1 MNQDDPKYH
10 AWAARRKERLD
21 SLKADLLFAKILEK
35 DRAALANAITL
46 IESTKLEHRKEA
58 NQLINLCMPHSGKSW
73 RIGIT
78 GVPGVGKST
87 FIEAIGEKLVQSGH
101 RLAVMAIDPSSS
113 VSGGSILGDKTRM
126 EKLASMDEVFIR
138 PTASG
143 KTLGGVAQHTRE
155 TVILC
160 EAAGYDV
167 IFIETVG
174 VGQSE
179 TVVHS
184 MVDFF
189 LLLMLSGAGDELQGI
204 KRGIMEMADGIL
216 ITKADQGNETTAL
229 RAKRTYENALHL
241 FQAKASGWVPKVA
254 PISSLNGKDLAIPMQ
269 WWENYFSQ
277 VITSGHLEAKRK
289 HQDLRFFEES
299 FQLQMAQFI
308 AEDPHI
314 SNKYAALQQRITQ
327 GTSSSYEAAN
337 ELLQLILQ
345 HGKL

>member
-1 MNQDDPKYH
+1 MNHEDPKYH

-21 SLKADLLFAKILEK
+21 GLKADLLFAKILEK
-35 DRAALANAITL
+35 DRGALANAITL

-58 NQLINLCMPHSGKSW
+58 NQLINLCIPHSGKSW

-87 FIEAIGEKLVQSGH
+87 FIEAIGEKLVHEGH
-101 RLAVMAIDPSSS
+101 RIAVMAIDPSSS

-126 EKLASMDEVFIR
+126 EKLATMDEVFIR

-167 IFIETVG
+167 ILIETVG

-189 LLLMLSGAGDELQGI
+189 MLLMLSGAGDELQGI

-216 ITKADQGNETTAL
+216 ITKADEGNENSAQ
-229 RAKRTYENALHL
+229 RAKRTYEGALHL
-241 FQAKASGWVPKVA
+241 FQAKESGWVPKVA
-254 PISSLNGKDLAIPMQ
+254 PISSLQRKDLDLPLQ
-269 WWENYFSQ
+269 WWENYFNQ
-277 VITSGHLEAKRK
+277 VRASGYLNSKRK
-289 HQDLRFFEES
+289 NQDLQFFEES
-299 FQLQMAQFI
+299 FQYQMAQFI

-314 SNKYAALQQRITQ
+314 RNKYAELQQRITQ

-337 ELLQLILQ
+337 ELLQLILH

>member
-1 MNQDDPKYH
+1 MIEDSEKYK
-10 AWAARRKERLD
+10 AWVSRRKVHLD
-21 SLKADLLFAKILEK
+21 NLRSEVLFSKILQN

-46 IESTKLEHRKEA
+46 IESSKPEHRLEA
-58 NQLINLCMPHSGKSW
+58 NALITQCLPYSGKAW

-87 FIEAIGEKLVQSGH
+87 FIEAIGEMLVQRGQ

-126 EKLASMDEVFIR
+126 EKLASMEEVFIR

-143 KTLGGVAQHTRE
+143 NTLGGVAQHTRE
-155 TVILC
+155 TIILC

-174 VGQSE
+174 VGQNE
-179 TVVHS
+179 TLVHS

-216 ITKADQGNETTAL
+216 ITKSDQGNEASANQ
-229 RAKRTYENALHL
+229 AKRTYENALHL
-241 FQAKASGWVPKVA
+241 LQSKESGWDPKVA
-254 PISSLNGKDLAIPMQ
+254 PISSLTKKDLHFPIQ
-269 WWENYFSQ
+269 WWEDYY
-277 VITSGHLEAKRK
+277 TGAKASGYLESKRK
-289 HQDLRFFEES
+289 EQDLRFFEEG
-299 FQLQMAQFI
+299 FQYQMAAYI
-308 AEDPHI
+308 AQNQKIRSKHDELKQKI
-314 SNKYAALQQRITQ
+314 SS
-327 GTSSSYEAAN
+327 GTCSPYEASN
-337 ELLQLILQ
+337 ELFNMIVND
-345 HGKL
+345 GNI